1 MSSGIDLNCDLGEQ
15 EGSEGE
21 LLDQRLLP
29 LVTCVNVACGGHA
42 GSLQRL
48 QWIAERCRQQQVTFG
63 AHPSY
68 PDRAGFGRH
77 ELLLDRQVLRESLSV
92 QLRLAAE
99 AASRAGIVVG
109 RVKPHGALY
118 HVACERREEAELL
131 LEVVRQELPGAAV
144 CGRAGSLLPA
154 LASAYGLRGLDEAF
168 GDRGVDA
175 DGRLLPRGTA
185 GAVLSEPAVVAER
198 VLRLVTEQRVRS
210 RCGVDLSVRAD
221 TVCIH
226 SDTAEAVQMLVQV
239 RERLEAGGVRIRAC

>member
-1 MSSGIDLNCDLGEQ
+1 VSSCIDLNCDLGEQ
-15 EGSEGE
+15 DGSEGE

-48 QWIAERCRQQQVTFG
+48 QWIAEQCRQQQVTFG

-77 ELLLDRQVLRESLSV
+77 ELLLEPRVLREVLSG
-92 QLRLAAE
+92 QLRLAAL

-118 HVACERREEAELL
+118 HAACERRELAELL
-131 LEVVRQELPGAAV
+131 LEVVQQELPGTAV

-154 LASAYGLRGLDEAF
+154 LAPGFGLEGLHEAF
-168 GDRGVDA
+168 GDRGVAA

-185 GAVLSEPAVVAER
+185 GAVLHDPGMVAER
-198 VLRLVTEQRVRS
+198 VLRLVTEQCVRTQS
-210 RCGVDLSVRAD
+210 GVDLSVRAD

-226 SDTAEAVQMLVQV
+226 SDTPDAVQLLAQV
-239 RERLEAGGVRIRAC
+239 RARLEAGGVRIRAC